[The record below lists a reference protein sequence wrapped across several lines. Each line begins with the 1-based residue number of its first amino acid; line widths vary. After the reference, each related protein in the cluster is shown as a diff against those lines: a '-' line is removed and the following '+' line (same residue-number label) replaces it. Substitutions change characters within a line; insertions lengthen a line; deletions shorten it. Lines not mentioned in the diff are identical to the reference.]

1 MKLVIAMIGE
11 NLHGRILSNA
21 LTTNNINHKCIIE
34 KNTKRSIKRENWL
47 SSANYGPTIQ
57 SEKMIVDNIEDK
69 KVREVYYNLDGFVIN
84 GGLPILKQ
92 EILCNSACK
101 FLNVHPGLL
110 PFYRGQ
116 NPVQWSVR
124 NLAPIGASVHFI
136 DEGIDT
142 GPILLKKELVNFKSK
157 SIRNLRIEV
166 LKFSASLLVKYL
178 KNPNKYPG
186 TIQDPKIG
194 HTYSA
199 YFNGNAKEA
208 EKRLAPLLKLYPMHK
223 KSLSTL

>member
-21 LTTNNINHKCIIE
+21 LSINNINHKCIIE
-34 KNTKRSIKRENWL
+34 KNTNRSIKRENWL
-47 SSANYGPTIQ
+47 LASNYGPKIQ
-57 SEKMIVDNIEDK
+57 SEKMIVNNIEGS
-69 KVREVYYNLDGFVIN
+69 KVKEGYYKLDGFVIN
-84 GGLPILKQ
+84 GGLSILKQ
-92 EILCNSACK
+92 DTLCKSSCK

-116 NPVQWSVR
+116 NPVQWSVK
-124 NLAPIGASVHFI
+124 NLAPIGATVHFI

-166 LKFSASLLVKYL
+166 LEFSASLLVKYL
-178 KNPNKYPG
+178 KNPSKYPEI
-186 TIQDPKIG
+186 IQDPKIG
-194 HTYSA
+194 HTYPA
-199 YFNGNAKEA
+199 YYNGSQEES
-208 EKRLAPLLKLYPMHK
+208 EKRLAPLLKFYPLHK
-223 KSLSTL
+223 NSKTT